1 MVKIP
6 DLVREQ
12 WENREGPIVLTT
24 VDNGG
29 VPNSIY
35 AGIVKMLEDGRILV
49 VDNYFDKTKKNILH
63 GTTGTV
69 LFITK
74 ERKSF
79 QVKGRVE
86 YHKDDEIHAQLKTWV
101 DPKYPAVGA
110 AVVNVE
116 QAYRGAERL
125 L

>member
-1 MVKIP
+1 MGQS
-6 DLVREQ
+6 R
-12 WENREGPIVLTT
+12 RPIVFST
-24 VDNGG
+24 VDENG

-35 AGIVKMLEDGRILV
+35 AGIAKKLDDGRILV
-49 VDNYFDKTKKNILH
+49 VDNYFDKTKKNIAK
-63 GTTGTV
+63 GTMGSV

-79 QVKGRVE
+79 QVKGTVE

-101 DPKYPAVGA
+101 DSKYPAVGA

-116 QAYRGAERL
+116 QVYCGAERL